1 MEWVVYFLIYIS
13 DGGSYSG
20 TERATTVAGCVELAL
35 TRQREFQQAQAGR
48 EPSVFHVMC
57 IPIDKD

>member
-20 TERATTVAGCVELAL
+20 TERA